1 MDSNLGQIFVLN
13 FFFFGGQIMAGL
25 LDQYTLANN
34 GQALNITIWMADY
47 FNTRVQN
54 LIARSSLERHYQTLN
69 DESGGMN
76 DALYKLYGI
85 TVSNL
90 YTYMR
95 KFYHC

>member
-1 MDSNLGQIFVLN
+1 
-13 FFFFGGQIMAGL
+13 MAGL

-90 YTYMR
+90 YPYMR